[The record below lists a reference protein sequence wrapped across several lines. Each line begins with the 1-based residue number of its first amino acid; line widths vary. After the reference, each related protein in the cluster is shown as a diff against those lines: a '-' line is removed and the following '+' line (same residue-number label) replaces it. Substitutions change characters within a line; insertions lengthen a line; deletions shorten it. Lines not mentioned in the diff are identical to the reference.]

1 MRRRSMSAFMDGAN
15 KTVAI
20 AAAIAVT
27 VTMVGSAPAS
37 AAPDP
42 TDVASDVSTPAAE
55 EAASDA
61 ETDAASELAPESN
74 PAPSAAPSAQP
85 TAPPAA
91 PSLPSSTSGAW
102 VGKPSGPIPAQNLA
116 TAQVAS
122 AVLQKSPSPA
132 TPADS
137 ALIAKSQIAVSA
149 TKPQQVS
156 SRALSTAGGL
166 VTSKITA
173 VPDADEV
180 RAGITKAGTK
190 IVISSDASKLPIAD
204 YQTLVASKPGLAK
217 ALFPVPMVGPGGTR
231 SKSTIF
237 RATFQAGEKIR
248 IQGTVSPKALKKGAT
263 LIIEKAPVSPDGTL
277 GRFIRTHTIT
287 PGKKDGKY
295 AQDVVVRDGFEMIRH
310 RLLLRKTTVA
320 QPTINWAAVEARAE
334 EILSEA
340 EQQVLADIK
349 AALLADIKA
358 EIPAAEAALLQ
369 DLKVALAQEVKSF
382 ALAHIS
388 MVGTGVMTVNL
399 TSLKGSRDITLN
411 LANWPEDG
419 CNPTT
424 SDSCNTTSIPIP
436 FDDEASKT
444 ATFIAPTEKNTIGFS
459 ADGKNGEK
467 YTVNWSLD
475 PNHTTTCAK
484 IDPSPSALVK
494 YGSTWDF
501 QLKTNVQMEG
511 YLSGNVADDAW
522 SDQWSKKQNK
532 GKTPLGCGFK
542 ATQSFGTWWTSLAGW
557 EKILIEAATVVVVSL
572 ATFGVA
578 DLVGGAAAAGEAV
591 VDTVGATEVAL
602 TATEASAEAI
612 GEAFAELEAE
622 AAAEAAASEAAL
634 AASDAA
640 AEATAELFA
649 QAEADA
655 AAAAEAEAA
664 NAAWAAAVAEEAEA
678 AAAYETYAAEFIG
691 ADATEVFEAADGELY
706 ATWAEVDAANAAVA
720 AEAEAQTMA
729 YVYLTGLGIG
739 GVAALLGLGYGASKV
754 FASNEVGTI
763 VVN

>member
-1 MRRRSMSAFMDGAN
+1 MRRRSLLAFGDGAN
-15 KTVAI
+15 KTVAV

-42 TDVASDVSTPAAE
+42 TDVASDVSAPAAE

-61 ETDAASELAPESN
+61 EADAASELAPESN

-122 AVLQKSPSPA
+122 AVLQKSPYPA

-156 SRALSTAGGL
+156 SKALSTAGGL
-166 VTSKITA
+166 VASKITA

-320 QPTINWAAVEARAE
+320 RPTINWAAVEARAE

-340 EQQVLADIK
+340 EQQLLADIK

-369 DLKVALAQEVKSF
+369 DLKVALTQEVKSF

-424 SDSCNTTSIPIP
+424 SDSCNTTSIPISL
-436 FDDEASKT
+436 DDEASKT

-484 IDPSPSALVK
+484 IAPSPSALVK

-501 QLKTNVQMEG
+501 QLKTKVQMEG

-557 EKILIEAATVVVVSL
+557 EKILIEAAAVVVISL

-591 VDTVGATEVAL
+591 ADTVGATEVAL
-602 TATEASAEAI
+602 SATEASAEAI

-622 AAAEAAASEAAL
+622 AAAEAAADA

-640 AEATAELFA
+640 AEATAELSA
-649 QAEADA
+649 QAEAAADA
-655 AAAAEAEAA
+655 WEASIADEALA
-664 NAAWAAAVAEEAEA
+664 DEGGLWSPWG
-678 AAAYETYAAEFIG
+678 AEFVNSEPEMLDSLEGYEIQTF
-691 ADATEVFEAADGELY
+691 DAESGELLS
-706 ATWAEVDAANAAVA
+706 TFTDVDAANAVAA
-720 AEAEAQTMA
+720 AEAQAQTMA
-729 YVYLTGLGIG
+729 YIYLAGFGIA
-739 GVAALLGLGYGASKV
+739 GVATLLGLGYEAAKT

>member
-1 MRRRSMSAFMDGAN
+1 MRRRSMLAFGDGAN

-42 TDVASDVSTPAAE
+42 TDVASDVSAPAAE

-61 ETDAASELAPESN
+61 EADAASELAPESN
-74 PAPSAAPSAQP
+74 PAPSAAPSAQPTAPP

-122 AVLQKSPSPA
+122 AVLQKSPYPA

-156 SRALSTAGGL
+156 SKALSTAGGL
-166 VTSKITA
+166 VASKITA

-287 PGKKDGKY
+287 PDKKDGKY

-320 QPTINWAAVEARAE
+320 RPTINWAAVEARAE

-340 EQQVLADIK
+340 EQQLLADIK

-369 DLKVALAQEVKSF
+369 DLKVALTQEVKSF
-382 ALAHIS
+382 ALAHVS

-424 SDSCNTTSIPIP
+424 SDSCNTTSIPISL
-436 FDDEASKT
+436 DDEASKT

-484 IDPSPSALVK
+484 IAPSPSALVK

-501 QLKTNVQMEG
+501 QLKTKVQMEG

-557 EKILIEAATVVVVSL
+557 EKILIEAAAVVVISL

-591 VDTVGATEVAL
+591 ADTVGATEVAL
-602 TATEASAEAI
+602 SATEASAEAI

-622 AAAEAAASEAAL
+622 AAADA

-640 AEATAELFA
+640 AEATAELSA
-649 QAEADA
+649 QAEAEADA
-655 AAAAEAEAA
+655 WEASIADEALA
-664 NAAWAAAVAEEAEA
+664 DEGELWSPWG
-678 AAAYETYAAEFIG
+678 AEFVNSEPEMLDSLEGYEIQTF
-691 ADATEVFEAADGELY
+691 DAESGELLS
-706 ATWAEVDAANAAVA
+706 TFTDVDAANAVAA
-720 AEAEAQTMA
+720 AEAQAQTMA
-729 YVYLTGLGIG
+729 YIYLAGFGIA
-739 GVAALLGLGYGASKV
+739 GVATLLGLGYEASKT

>member
-1 MRRRSMSAFMDGAN
+1 MRRRSLLAFGDGAN

-42 TDVASDVSTPAAE
+42 TDVASDVSAPAAE

-61 ETDAASELAPESN
+61 EADAASELAPESN

-122 AVLQKSPSPA
+122 AVLQKSPYPA

-156 SRALSTAGGL
+156 SKALSTAGGL
-166 VTSKITA
+166 VASKITA

-320 QPTINWAAVEARAE
+320 RPTINWAAVEARAE

-340 EQQVLADIK
+340 EQQLLADIK

-369 DLKVALAQEVKSF
+369 DLKVALTQEVKSF

-424 SDSCNTTSIPIP
+424 SDSCNTTSIPISL
-436 FDDEASKT
+436 DDEASKT

-467 YTVNWSLD
+467 YTVNWSLK

-484 IDPSPSALVK
+484 IAPSPSALVK

-557 EKILIEAATVVVVSL
+557 EKILIEAAAVVVISL

-591 VDTVGATEVAL
+591 ADTVGATEVAL
-602 TATEASAEAI
+602 SATEASAEAI

-622 AAAEAAASEAAL
+622 AAAEAAADA

-640 AEATAELFA
+640 ADATAELSA
-649 QAEADA
+649 QAEAA
-655 AAAAEAEAA
+655 
-664 NAAWAAAVAEEAEA
+664 
-678 AAAYETYAAEFIG
+678 
-691 ADATEVFEAADGELY
+691 ADAWEASIADEALADEGGLWSPWGAELVNSEPEMIDSLEGYEIQTFDAESGELLS
-706 ATWAEVDAANAAVA
+706 TFTDVDAANAVAA
-720 AEAEAQTMA
+720 AEAQAQTMA
-729 YVYLTGLGIG
+729 YIYLAGFGIA
-739 GVAALLGLGYGASKV
+739 GVATLLGLGYEASKT

>member
-1 MRRRSMSAFMDGAN
+1 MRRRSLLAFGDGAN

-42 TDVASDVSTPAAE
+42 TDVASDVSAPAAE

-61 ETDAASELAPESN
+61 EADAASELAPESN

-122 AVLQKSPSPA
+122 AVLQKSPYPA

-156 SRALSTAGGL
+156 SKALSTAGGL
-166 VTSKITA
+166 VASKITA

-340 EQQVLADIK
+340 EQQVLDDIK
-349 AALLADIKA
+349 AALIADIKA

-382 ALAHIS
+382 ALAHMS

-424 SDSCNTTSIPIP
+424 SDSCNTTSIPVP

-484 IDPSPSALVK
+484 IAPSPSALVK

-612 GEAFAELEAE
+612 GEAFAELEAN
-622 AAAEAAASEAAL
+622 AAAAA

>member
-1 MRRRSMSAFMDGAN
+1 MRRRSLLAFGDGAN

-42 TDVASDVSTPAAE
+42 TDVASDVSAPAAE

-61 ETDAASELAPESN
+61 EADAASELAPESN

-156 SRALSTAGGL
+156 SKALSTAGGL
-166 VTSKITA
+166 VSSKITA

-204 YQTLVASKPGLAK
+204 YQALVASKPGLAK

-320 QPTINWAAVEARAE
+320 RPTINWAAVEARAE

-340 EQQVLADIK
+340 EQQLLADIK

-382 ALAHIS
+382 ALAHMS

-424 SDSCNTTSIPIP
+424 SDSCNTTSIPVP

-484 IDPSPSALVK
+484 IAPSPSALVK

-612 GEAFAELEAE
+612 GEAFAELEAN
-622 AAAEAAASEAAL
+622 AAAAA

>member
-1 MRRRSMSAFMDGAN
+1 
-15 KTVAI
+15 VAVV
-20 AAAIAVT
+20 AAVAVT
-27 VTMVGSAPAS
+27 AAMLGGSPAA

-42 TDVASDVSTPAAE
+42 DDVASDVSAPAAQ

-61 ETDAASELAPESN
+61 EADAVSDLPPES
-74 PAPSAAPSAQP
+74 SATPTTEPTAEP

-156 SRALSTAGGL
+156 SKALSTAGGL
-166 VTSKITA
+166 VSSKITA

-204 YQTLVASKPGLAK
+204 YQALVASKPGLAK

-340 EQQVLADIK
+340 EQQVLDDIK
-349 AALLADIKA
+349 AALIADIKA

-382 ALAHIS
+382 ALAHMS

-424 SDSCNTTSIPIP
+424 SDSCNTTSIPVP

-484 IDPSPSALVK
+484 IAPSPSALVK

-557 EKILIEAATVVVVSL
+557 EKILIEAAAVVVISL

-591 VDTVGATEVAL
+591 ADTVGATEVAL
-602 TATEASAEAI
+602 SATEASAEAI

-622 AAAEAAASEAAL
+622 AAAEAAADA

-640 AEATAELFA
+640 AEATAELSA
-649 QAEADA
+649 QAEAAADA
-655 AAAAEAEAA
+655 WEASIADEALA
-664 NAAWAAAVAEEAEA
+664 DEGGLWSPWG
-678 AAAYETYAAEFIG
+678 AEFVNSEPEMLDSLEGYEIQTF
-691 ADATEVFEAADGELY
+691 DAESGELLS
-706 ATWAEVDAANAAVA
+706 TFTDVDAANAVAA
-720 AEAEAQTMA
+720 AEAQAQTMA
-729 YVYLTGLGIG
+729 YIYLAGFGIA
-739 GVAALLGLGYGASKV
+739 GVATLLGLGYEAAKT

>member
-1 MRRRSMSAFMDGAN
+1 MGTRTGIRVTAWSRGP
-15 KTVAI
+15 VAVV
-20 AAAIAVT
+20 AAVAVT
-27 VTMVGSAPAS
+27 AAMLGGSPAA

-42 TDVASDVSTPAAE
+42 DDVASDVSAPAAQ

-61 ETDAASELAPESN
+61 EADAVSDLPPES
-74 PAPSAAPSAQP
+74 SATPTTEPTAEP

-156 SRALSTAGGL
+156 SKALSTAGGL
-166 VTSKITA
+166 VSSKITA

-204 YQTLVASKPGLAK
+204 YQALVASKPGLAK

-340 EQQVLADIK
+340 EQQVLDDIK
-349 AALLADIKA
+349 AALIADIKA

-382 ALAHIS
+382 ALAHMS

-424 SDSCNTTSIPIP
+424 SDSCNTTSIPVP

-484 IDPSPSALVK
+484 IAPSPSALVK

-612 GEAFAELEAE
+612 GEAFAELEAN
-622 AAAEAAASEAAL
+622 AAAAA

>member
-1 MRRRSMSAFMDGAN
+1 MRRRSLLAFGDGAN

-42 TDVASDVSTPAAE
+42 TDVASDVSAPAAE

-61 ETDAASELAPESN
+61 EADAASELAPESN

-122 AVLQKSPSPA
+122 AVLQKSPYPA

-156 SRALSTAGGL
+156 SKALSTAGGL
-166 VTSKITA
+166 VASKITA

-320 QPTINWAAVEARAE
+320 RPTINWAAVEARAE

-340 EQQVLADIK
+340 EQQLLADIK

-369 DLKVALAQEVKSF
+369 DLKVALTQEVKSF

-424 SDSCNTTSIPIP
+424 SDSCNTTSIPVP

-484 IDPSPSALVK
+484 IAPSPSALVK

-501 QLKTNVQMEG
+501 QLKTKVQMEG

-557 EKILIEAATVVVVSL
+557 EKILIEAAAVVVISL

-591 VDTVGATEVAL
+591 ADTVGATEVAL
-602 TATEASAEAI
+602 SATEASAEAI

-622 AAAEAAASEAAL
+622 AAAEAAADA

-640 AEATAELFA
+640 ADATAELSA
-649 QAEADA
+649 QAEAAADA
-655 AAAAEAEAA
+655 WEASIADEALA
-664 NAAWAAAVAEEAEA
+664 DEGGLWSPWG
-678 AAAYETYAAEFIG
+678 AEFVNSEPEMLDSLEGYEIQTF
-691 ADATEVFEAADGELY
+691 DAESGELLS
-706 ATWAEVDAANAAVA
+706 TFTDVDAANAVAA
-720 AEAEAQTMA
+720 AEAQAQTMA
-729 YVYLTGLGIG
+729 YIYLAGFGIA
-739 GVAALLGLGYGASKV
+739 GVATLLGLGYEAAKT

>member
-1 MRRRSMSAFMDGAN
+1 MCIRDSFGDGAN

-42 TDVASDVSTPAAE
+42 TDVASDVSAPAAE

-61 ETDAASELAPESN
+61 EADAASELAPESN

-122 AVLQKSPSPA
+122 AVLQKSPYPA

-156 SRALSTAGGL
+156 SKALSTAGGL
-166 VTSKITA
+166 VASKITA

-287 PGKKDGKY
+287 PDKKDGKY

-320 QPTINWAAVEARAE
+320 RPTINWAAVEARAE

-340 EQQVLADIK
+340 EQQLLADIK

-369 DLKVALAQEVKSF
+369 DLKVALTQEVKSF
-382 ALAHIS
+382 ALAHVS

-424 SDSCNTTSIPIP
+424 SDSCNTTSIPISL
-436 FDDEASKT
+436 DDEASKT

-484 IDPSPSALVK
+484 IAPSPSALVK

-501 QLKTNVQMEG
+501 QLKTKVQMEG

-557 EKILIEAATVVVVSL
+557 EKILIEAAAVVVISL

-591 VDTVGATEVAL
+591 ADTVGATEVAL
-602 TATEASAEAI
+602 SATEASAEAI

-622 AAAEAAASEAAL
+622 AAADA

-640 AEATAELFA
+640 AEATAELSA
-649 QAEADA
+649 QAEAEADA
-655 AAAAEAEAA
+655 WEASIADEALA
-664 NAAWAAAVAEEAEA
+664 DEGELWSPWG
-678 AAAYETYAAEFIG
+678 AEFVNSEPEMLDSLEGYEIQTF
-691 ADATEVFEAADGELY
+691 DAESGELLS
-706 ATWAEVDAANAAVA
+706 TFTDVDAANAVAA
-720 AEAEAQTMA
+720 AEAQAQTMA
-729 YVYLTGLGIG
+729 YIYLAGFGIA
-739 GVAALLGLGYGASKV
+739 GVATLLGLGYEASKT

>member
-1 MRRRSMSAFMDGAN
+1 MRRRSLLAFGDGAN

-42 TDVASDVSTPAAE
+42 TDVASDVSAPAAE

-61 ETDAASELAPESN
+61 EADAASELAPESN

-156 SRALSTAGGL
+156 SKALSTAGGL
-166 VTSKITA
+166 VASKITA

-320 QPTINWAAVEARAE
+320 RPTINWAAVEARAE

-340 EQQVLADIK
+340 EQQLLADIK

-382 ALAHIS
+382 ALAHMS

-424 SDSCNTTSIPIP
+424 SDSCNTTSIPVP

-484 IDPSPSALVK
+484 IAPSPSALVK

-612 GEAFAELEAE
+612 GEAFAELEAN
-622 AAAEAAASEAAL
+622 AAAAA

>member
-1 MRRRSMSAFMDGAN
+1 MGTRTGIRVTAWSRGP
-15 KTVAI
+15 VAVV
-20 AAAIAVT
+20 AAVAVT
-27 VTMVGSAPAS
+27 AAMLGGSPAA

-42 TDVASDVSTPAAE
+42 DDVASDVSAPAAE

-61 ETDAASELAPESN
+61 EADAVSDLPPES
-74 PAPSAAPSAQP
+74 SATPTTEPTAEP

-156 SRALSTAGGL
+156 SKALSTAGGL
-166 VTSKITA
+166 VSSKITA

-204 YQTLVASKPGLAK
+204 YQALVASKPGLAK

-340 EQQVLADIK
+340 EQQVLDDIK
-349 AALLADIKA
+349 AALIADIKA

-382 ALAHIS
+382 ALAHMS

-424 SDSCNTTSIPIP
+424 SDSCNTTSIPVP

-484 IDPSPSALVK
+484 IAPSPSALVK

-612 GEAFAELEAE
+612 GEAFAELEAN
-622 AAAEAAASEAAL
+622 AAAAA

>member
-1 MRRRSMSAFMDGAN
+1 MRRRSLLAFGDGAN

-42 TDVASDVSTPAAE
+42 TDVASDVSAPAAE

-61 ETDAASELAPESN
+61 EADAASELAPESN

-122 AVLQKSPSPA
+122 AVLQKSPYPA

-156 SRALSTAGGL
+156 SKALSTAGGL
-166 VTSKITA
+166 VASKITA

-320 QPTINWAAVEARAE
+320 RPTINWAAVEARAE

-340 EQQVLADIK
+340 EQQLLADIK

-382 ALAHIS
+382 ALAHMS

-424 SDSCNTTSIPIP
+424 SDSCNTTSIPISL
-436 FDDEASKT
+436 DDEASKT

-484 IDPSPSALVK
+484 IAPSPSALVK

-501 QLKTNVQMEG
+501 QLKTKVQMEG

-557 EKILIEAATVVVVSL
+557 EKILIEAAAVVVISL

-591 VDTVGATEVAL
+591 ADTVGATEVAL
-602 TATEASAEAI
+602 SATEASAEAI

-622 AAAEAAASEAAL
+622 AAAEAAADA

-640 AEATAELFA
+640 AEATAELSA
-649 QAEADA
+649 QAEAAADA
-655 AAAAEAEAA
+655 WEASIADEALA
-664 NAAWAAAVAEEAEA
+664 DEGGLWSPWG
-678 AAAYETYAAEFIG
+678 AEFVNSEPEMLDSLEGYEIQTF
-691 ADATEVFEAADGELY
+691 DAESGELLS
-706 ATWAEVDAANAAVA
+706 TFTDVDAANAVAA
-720 AEAEAQTMA
+720 AEAQAQTMA
-729 YVYLTGLGIG
+729 YIYLAGFGIA
-739 GVAALLGLGYGASKV
+739 GVATLLGLGYEAAKT

>member
-1 MRRRSMSAFMDGAN
+1 MRRRSLLAFGDGAN

-42 TDVASDVSTPAAE
+42 TDVASDVSAPAAE

-61 ETDAASELAPESN
+61 EADAASELAPESN

-122 AVLQKSPSPA
+122 AVLQKSPYPA

-156 SRALSTAGGL
+156 SKALSTAGGL
-166 VTSKITA
+166 VASKITA

-320 QPTINWAAVEARAE
+320 RPTINWAAVEARAE

-340 EQQVLADIK
+340 EQQLLADIK

-369 DLKVALAQEVKSF
+369 DLKVALTQEVKSF

-424 SDSCNTTSIPIP
+424 SDSCNTTSIPVP

-484 IDPSPSALVK
+484 IAPSPSALVK

-591 VDTVGATEVAL
+591 ADTVGATEVAL
-602 TATEASAEAI
+602 SATEASAEAI

-622 AAAEAAASEAAL
+622 AAAEAAADA

-640 AEATAELFA
+640 AEATAELSA
-649 QAEADA
+649 QAEAAADA
-655 AAAAEAEAA
+655 WEASIADEALA
-664 NAAWAAAVAEEAEA
+664 DEGGLWSPWG
-678 AAAYETYAAEFIG
+678 AEFVNSEPEMLDSLEGYEIQTF
-691 ADATEVFEAADGELY
+691 DAESGELLS
-706 ATWAEVDAANAAVA
+706 TFTDVDAANAVAA
-720 AEAEAQTMA
+720 AEAQAQTMA
-729 YVYLTGLGIG
+729 YIYLAGFGIA
-739 GVAALLGLGYGASKV
+739 GVATLLGLGYEAAKT

>member
-1 MRRRSMSAFMDGAN
+1 
-15 KTVAI
+15 
-20 AAAIAVT
+20 
-27 VTMVGSAPAS
+27 
-37 AAPDP
+37 
-42 TDVASDVSTPAAE
+42 
-55 EAASDA
+55 
-61 ETDAASELAPESN
+61 
-74 PAPSAAPSAQP
+74 
-85 TAPPAA
+85 
-91 PSLPSSTSGAW
+91 
-102 VGKPSGPIPAQNLA
+102 
-116 TAQVAS
+116 
-122 AVLQKSPSPA
+122 
-132 TPADS
+132 
-137 ALIAKSQIAVSA
+137 
-149 TKPQQVS
+149 
-156 SRALSTAGGL
+156 
-166 VTSKITA
+166 
-173 VPDADEV
+173 
-180 RAGITKAGTK
+180 
-190 IVISSDASKLPIAD
+190 
-204 YQTLVASKPGLAK
+204 
-217 ALFPVPMVGPGGTR
+217 
-231 SKSTIF
+231 
-237 RATFQAGEKIR
+237 
-248 IQGTVSPKALKKGAT
+248 
-263 LIIEKAPVSPDGTL
+263 
-277 GRFIRTHTIT
+277 
-287 PGKKDGKY
+287 
-295 AQDVVVRDGFEMIRH
+295 
-310 RLLLRKTTVA
+310 
-320 QPTINWAAVEARAE
+320 
-334 EILSEA
+334 
-340 EQQVLADIK
+340 
-349 AALLADIKA
+349 
-358 EIPAAEAALLQ
+358 
-369 DLKVALAQEVKSF
+369 
-382 ALAHIS
+382 
-388 MVGTGVMTVNL
+388 
-399 TSLKGSRDITLN
+399 
-411 LANWPEDG
+411 
-419 CNPTT
+419 
-424 SDSCNTTSIPIP
+424 
-436 FDDEASKT
+436 
-444 ATFIAPTEKNTIGFS
+444 
-459 ADGKNGEK
+459 
-467 YTVNWSLD
+467 LD

-484 IDPSPSALVK
+484 IAPSPSALVK

-612 GEAFAELEAE
+612 GEAFAELEAN
-622 AAAEAAASEAAL
+622 AAAAA

>member
-1 MRRRSMSAFMDGAN
+1 MRRRSMLAFGDGAN

-42 TDVASDVSTPAAE
+42 TDVASDVSAPAAE

-61 ETDAASELAPESN
+61 EADAASELAPESN

-122 AVLQKSPSPA
+122 AVLQKSPYPA

-156 SRALSTAGGL
+156 SKALSTAGGL
-166 VTSKITA
+166 VASKITA

-320 QPTINWAAVEARAE
+320 RPTINWAAVEARAE

-340 EQQVLADIK
+340 EQQLLADIK

-369 DLKVALAQEVKSF
+369 DLKVALTQEVKSF
-382 ALAHIS
+382 ALAHVS

-424 SDSCNTTSIPIP
+424 SDSCNTTSIPISL
-436 FDDEASKT
+436 DDEASKT

-467 YTVNWSLD
+467 YTVNWSLK

-484 IDPSPSALVK
+484 IAPSPSALVK

-557 EKILIEAATVVVVSL
+557 EKILIEAAAVVVISL

-591 VDTVGATEVAL
+591 ADTVGATEVAL
-602 TATEASAEAI
+602 SATEASAEAI

-622 AAAEAAASEAAL
+622 AAAEAAADA

-640 AEATAELFA
+640 AEATAELSA
-649 QAEADA
+649 QAEAEADA
-655 AAAAEAEAA
+655 WEASIADEALA
-664 NAAWAAAVAEEAEA
+664 DEGGLWSPWG
-678 AAAYETYAAEFIG
+678 AEFVSSEPEMIDSLEG
-691 ADATEVFEAADGELY
+691 YEIQTFDAESGELLS
-706 ATWAEVDAANAAVA
+706 TFTDVDAANAVAA
-720 AEAEAQTMA
+720 AEAQAQTMA
-729 YVYLTGLGIG
+729 YIYLAGFGIA
-739 GVAALLGLGYGASKV
+739 GVGTLLGLGYEASKT